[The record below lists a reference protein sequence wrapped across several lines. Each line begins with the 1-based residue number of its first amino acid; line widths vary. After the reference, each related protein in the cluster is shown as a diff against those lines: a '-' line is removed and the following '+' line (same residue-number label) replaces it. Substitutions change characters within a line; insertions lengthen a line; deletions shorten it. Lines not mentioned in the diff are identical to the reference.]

1 MSDSNLPRIAR
12 TRAEIAAWREEMS
25 RAGKRVGFVPT
36 MGALHDGHLSLV
48 KLALQQADVVAASIF
63 VNPAQFAPNEDFDTY
78 PRAED
83 SDLQKL
89 ASAGCSLA
97 YCPTPN
103 EIYPPGDRTRV
114 LVTEMSHILEGAF
127 RPHFFEGVATV
138 VSRLFVHVR
147 PDIAVFGEK
156 DYQQLQIL
164 RRMTKDLGFSTEVL
178 GGQTVRE
185 SDGLAMSSRNA
196 YLSAQEREQ
205 ASAIYTALS
214 AAKAAIE
221 GGTPIKY
228 ALDKAHEA
236 LNAAGFRSID
246 YIAAC
251 DAFTLEAIEDE
262 KAPLDRDGRLLLA
275 AWMGS
280 TRLIDNL
287 AFRREAQKS

>member
-1 MSDSNLPRIAR
+1 MSDSNLPRTAR
-12 TRAEIAAWREEMS
+12 TRAEITAWREEMS

-36 MGALHDGHLSLV
+36 MGALHEGHLSLV

-97 YCPTPN
+97 YCPTPS

-147 PDIAVFGEK
+147 PDVAVFGEK

-178 GGQTVRE
+178 GGETVRE
-185 SDGLAMSSRNA
+185 TDGLAMSSRNA
-196 YLSAQEREQ
+196 YLSVQEREQ
-205 ASAIYTALS
+205 ASAIYKALS
-214 AAKAAIE
+214 AAKATIE
-221 GGTPIKY
+221 SGTPIKY

-236 LNAAGFRSID
+236 LNEAGFRSID
-246 YIAAC
+246 YISAC
-251 DAFTLEAIEDE
+251 DAFTLEAFEDD
-262 KAPLDRDGRLLLA
+262 KAPPDREGRLLLA

-287 AFRREAQKS
+287 AFRRDATTA

>member
-1 MSDSNLPRIAR
+1 MNESNLPNIAR
-12 TRAEIAAWREEMS
+12 TRSEVAAWRDEMA

-48 KLALQQADVVAASIF
+48 RLALEHCDVVAASIF
-63 VNPAQFAPNEDFDTY
+63 VNPAQFAPNEDFATY

-89 ASAGCSLA
+89 ASAGCTFA

-147 PDIAVFGEK
+147 PDVAVFGEK

-164 RRMTKDLGFSTEVL
+164 KRMTKDLGFLTEVI
-178 GGQTVRE
+178 GGPTVRE
-185 SDGLAMSSRNA
+185 ADGLAMSSRNA
-196 YLSAQEREQ
+196 YLSPGERQQ
-205 ASAIYTALS
+205 AAAIYKALDTA
-214 AAKAAIE
+214 KTQIE
-221 GGTPIKY
+221 SGTPIAY
-228 ALDKAHEA
+228 ALDKAHSA
-236 LNAAGFRSID
+236 LNEAGFRSID
-246 YIAAC
+246 YITAC
-251 DAFTLEAIEDE
+251 DASTLETFDEE

-275 AWMGS
+275 AWMGT

-287 AFRREAQKS
+287 AFRRTAPPT